1 MIGKVCIIFKISTS
15 NRHIAENTGASTS
28 TSSRKSDVFW
38 AMYMDRDHN
47 RERKAK
53 KRHTAGPGPGG
64 RGSGIEMPGASD
76 RNSRTSVD
84 EEADLSMIGIS
95 QVSSIPEQSTESE
108 AFRGT

>member
-1 MIGKVCIIFKISTS
+1 
-15 NRHIAENTGASTS
+15 
-28 TSSRKSDVFW
+28 
-38 AMYMDRDHN
+38 MYMDRDHN

-53 KRHTAGPGPGG
+53 KRHTSGPGG

-76 RNSRTSVD
+76 RNSRTSGVD